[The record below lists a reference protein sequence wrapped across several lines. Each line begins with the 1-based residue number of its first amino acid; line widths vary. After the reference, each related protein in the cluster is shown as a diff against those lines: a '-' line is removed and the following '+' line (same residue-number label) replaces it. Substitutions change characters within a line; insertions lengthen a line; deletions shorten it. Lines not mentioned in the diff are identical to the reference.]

1 MKDRLTTTSLTALI
15 LCVSSGVLSLPLTLN
30 QKLASEIY
38 PSSNIQALGTSIF
51 CDTCEWLVDKL
62 QKMFESNVSE
72 DLIAKAIIEFCELF
86 KIEDKYICST
96 IVPEFKVRVQI
107 VVVAPPPMKCFCNC
121 NRILVNYNKNYIN
134 AF

>member
-1 MKDRLTTTSLTALI
+1 MKDRLITTSLTALI

-38 PSSNIQALGTSIF
+38 PSSNIQDAALGTSVF
-51 CDTCEWLVDKL
+51 CDTCEWAVDKL

-86 KIEDKYICST
+86 KIEDEYICST
-96 IVPEFKVRVQI
+96 IVPEFKVCVQI
-107 VVVAPPPMKCFCNC
+107 C
-121 NRILVNYNKNYIN
+121 
-134 AF
+134 